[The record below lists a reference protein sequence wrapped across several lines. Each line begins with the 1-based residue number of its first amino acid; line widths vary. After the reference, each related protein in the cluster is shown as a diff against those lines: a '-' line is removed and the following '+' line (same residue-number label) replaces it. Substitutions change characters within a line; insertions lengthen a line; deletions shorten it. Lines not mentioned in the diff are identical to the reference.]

1 MISQNNNF
9 TFTKMKQE
17 HLSQVFEIE
26 TSCFSLP
33 WSLENLNKELS
44 NEKAYY
50 IVVLDGDKVIGFAGY
65 WQILDETE
73 IMRVVVSPKYRRMGI
88 ALTLLTKLSENSI
101 KNGVANSFLEV
112 RESNSAAIALY
123 TKFGYEHVSIRKKYY
138 ENNGENAVV
147 MIKKY

>member
-1 MISQNNNF
+1 M
-9 TFTKMKQE
+9 TQE

-50 IVVLDGDKVIGFAGY
+50 IVVLDGDNVIGFAGY